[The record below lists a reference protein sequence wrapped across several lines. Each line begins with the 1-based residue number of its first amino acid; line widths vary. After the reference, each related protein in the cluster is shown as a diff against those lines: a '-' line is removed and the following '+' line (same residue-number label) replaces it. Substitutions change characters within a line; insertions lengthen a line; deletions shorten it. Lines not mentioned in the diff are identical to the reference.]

1 MQADNITQDLIDQG
15 VSHGN
20 PLEYYMDYSINFG
33 GPIFKDKLWF
43 WGLRSMQMIH
53 RFVEGF
59 EYDGK
64 PFPETTDLS
73 NWMAKL
79 DWQITSRH
87 KLAGSWIYD
96 LKDKPY
102 RDAGIT
108 RFPYSAYKQHSDKNI
123 FQFHWTSILSDSAF
137 LDLRFGTMYM
147 NFPLAPTDKAETDVW
162 PIREYRT
169 VGPGTDYPDA
179 EFMYGYHKSYYH
191 YYAYDRNRHQW
202 TGFLDYYID
211 DFLGGSH
218 EWKAGFQ
225 ISKFFMT
232 TDRYDY
238 GPRIGFRYG
247 EPYNIYF
254 ENNPIQYKA
263 NVWNYAFYIND
274 TIVLFNRLTLNV
286 GLRYETFESYLP
298 EQNSPEREYP
308 KNYLAQKWEET
319 RPGIWDSYRER
330 TYPEQRDI
338 ANFHNFSPR
347 FGLVYDITGD
357 GKTALKAS
365 YSRYYWQ
372 IGTGIAE
379 FANANGSAYGI
390 FRWDDDNGDRMWQEG
405 EEREAPYAWNVY
417 SATEINP
424 DLKNTYTDEITL
436 GIEREILT
444 DLNVSATFV
453 MRNDG
458 NIIDD
463 LDRSH
468 SYDDWYQVQGEAE
481 GITFTYWDV
490 DRDKRPQNE
499 WWVTNPE
506 FDPLYTWEV
515 KNSKYRGLTLRAHKR
530 FSNKWQLLVSFTWSK
545 HEGMLSSLEYASS
558 MFDEPNADY
567 YAYGRTYWDRPII
580 LKVSG
585 SYQLPWGINVGASF
599 RFNSGAP
606 YARDAEI
613 KFNYTGS
620 WDTIQMEPRG
630 SERYDSVTILDIR
643 AEKSFQI
650 PGSGFFP
657 GGKLGFVI
665 DVFNLFNTNTV
676 TDIGQVIGDNLGD
689 VEALI
694 GPRIMRV
701 GVRFSF

>member
-1 MQADNITQDLIDQG
+1 
-15 VSHGN
+15 
-20 PLEYYMDYSINFG
+20 
-33 GPIFKDKLWF
+33 
-43 WGLRSMQMIH
+43 
-53 RFVEGF
+53 
-59 EYDGK
+59 
-64 PFPETTDLS
+64 
-73 NWMAKL
+73 
-79 DWQITSRH
+79 
-87 KLAGSWIYD
+87 
-96 LKDKPY
+96 
-102 RDAGIT
+102 
-108 RFPYSAYKQHSDKNI
+108 
-123 FQFHWTSILSDSAF
+123 
-137 LDLRFGTMYM
+137 
-147 NFPLAPTDKAETDVW
+147 
-162 PIREYRT
+162 
-169 VGPGTDYPDA
+169 
-179 EFMYGYHKSYYH
+179 
-191 YYAYDRNRHQW
+191 
-202 TGFLDYYID
+202 
-211 DFLGGSH
+211 
-218 EWKAGFQ
+218 
-225 ISKFFMT
+225 
-232 TDRYDY
+232 
-238 GPRIGFRYG
+238 
-247 EPYNIYF
+247 
-254 ENNPIQYKA
+254 
-263 NVWNYAFYIND
+263 
-274 TIVLFNRLTLNV
+274 LTLNV